1 MNLPV
6 RRKRL
11 GIASQVFIGLALGVV
26 AGVFFGEEVAFLKI
40 GGDAFIA
47 LLQITVIPYVVV
59 ALITSIGRLT
69 LDDVKRLA
77 IRGGSILSV
86 LWAIGLVVIFL
97 TPLVLPDWPSA
108 SFFSISEVEEA
119 KSVDFLKLYIPSNIF
134 FALSNAVVP
143 AIVVFSILFGVA
155 LIQVK
160 QKRHILDLLSTVGD
174 VLMTITGFVG
184 KLAPYG
190 VFALIASAAGTIE
203 LADLGRLQVY
213 LVIYITLA
221 LILSI
226 WLIPALI
233 ATLTPLSYR
242 EILRTFRGPL
252 VTAFATGSVLIVL
265 PVLAS
270 DSRRLIEE
278 ADRHPEQPEGQAE
291 SSVDILVSA
300 AYPFPSLGGLL
311 ALWFVLFGGW
321 YIGSMVPAEQ
331 YPTLAIAGIA
341 SLFGGTVLALPFLFD
356 LLRLP
361 ADLFQ
366 VFLTVDVIS
375 GRFGA
380 LVSALNILAIALVGT
395 YALQG
400 RVTLRAIP
408 LLRFAAVSV
417 ILLAMALAGIRAFYT
432 YVYVE
437 PYTKDQLLA
446 SLHLVKNPQPHV
458 VYRDSIPEE
467 VKKAGGPASLARIKR
482 RGLLRACYVPG
493 NYPSAYFNDAGDLV
507 GFDIEMAHR
516 FARYMELPLEFIPG
530 GSISAARE
538 HLDAGEC
545 DVFMSLM
552 WIFPARTEEFSMTAP
567 VRNIPVGLI
576 VPDHRREEF
585 RTWAGIRAIE
595 NLRVAILDDP
605 SDLSLLHGLLP
616 NASAVPFQDKEDI
629 EQILDVDLPE
639 VDAVATFA
647 EEAAAWTLRYPVFS
661 LVAPAPTYFI
671 PSGYSVARGNADLLR
686 YLDVWLLNAETD
698 GTIDELYRYWMLG
711 QVKASQ
717 PPRWSVIRDVL
728 GWID

>member
-1 MNLPV
+1 MIEVQKCEPASSQKAFGHCQSGIHRAGT
-6 RRKRL
+6 RRCCRRIFWRRGRISKNR
-11 GIASQVFIGLALGVV
+11 
-26 AGVFFGEEVAFLKI
+26 
-40 GGDAFIA
+40 GDAFIA

-97 TPLVLPDWPSA
+97 TPLALPDWPSA

-341 SLFGGTVLALPFLFD
+341 SLFGGTVLALPFL
-356 LLRLP
+356 LTCCACRRICSRCSSP
-361 ADLFQ
+361 SMSSAD
-366 VFLTVDVIS
+366 
-375 GRFGA
+375 
-380 LVSALNILAIALVGT
+380 
-395 YALQG
+395 
-400 RVTLRAIP
+400 
-408 LLRFAAVSV
+408 
-417 ILLAMALAGIRAFYT
+417 
-432 YVYVE
+432 
-437 PYTKDQLLA
+437 
-446 SLHLVKNPQPHV
+446 
-458 VYRDSIPEE
+458 
-467 VKKAGGPASLARIKR
+467 
-482 RGLLRACYVPG
+482 
-493 NYPSAYFNDAGDLV
+493 
-507 GFDIEMAHR
+507 
-516 FARYMELPLEFIPG
+516 
-530 GSISAARE
+530 
-538 HLDAGEC
+538 
-545 DVFMSLM
+545 
-552 WIFPARTEEFSMTAP
+552 
-567 VRNIPVGLI
+567 
-576 VPDHRREEF
+576 
-585 RTWAGIRAIE
+585 
-595 NLRVAILDDP
+595 
-605 SDLSLLHGLLP
+605 
-616 NASAVPFQDKEDI
+616 ASARWFRPSTSSLSPWSGLTLCK
-629 EQILDVDLPE
+629 
-639 VDAVATFA
+639 VASPCARFRCFA
-647 EEAAAWTLRYPVFS
+647 S
-661 LVAPAPTYFI
+661 
-671 PSGYSVARGNADLLR
+671 
-686 YLDVWLLNAETD
+686 
-698 GTIDELYRYWMLG
+698 
-711 QVKASQ
+711 
-717 PPRWSVIRDVL
+717 PRCQ
-728 GWID
+728 